1 MARRRKETLTDN
13 GVRAEP
19 EGLRCDGG
27 GLYLRV
33 TRGADGS
40 LNRAWLY
47 RFASTGRERWMGL
60 GAYPDVSLKEA
71 RELADEGRRLR
82 RQGIDPIDRR
92 REGRAAQAVKA
103 AKQTTFREAAD
114 GYMRSHGTGWRNAKH
129 AAQWPSTL
137 KDYVYPSFGDLP
149 VQAVD
154 AALVLKVL
162 EPIWNEKPETASRV
176 RGRIESVLDWAK
188 ARGLREGENPARWR
202 GHLDKL
208 LPARSKVRKV
218 KHHAALPFDA
228 LPDFMARL
236 KAQEGV
242 AARALAFTI
251 LTGARTGEAIGAQ
264 WDEIDLAAKVWT
276 IPANRMKAGR
286 EHRVPLAPAAIAIL
300 EQAAERRENDR
311 VFPGARGAGLSNA
324 AFLTTLR
331 RMERSDLTA
340 HGFRST
346 FRDWAAERTS
356 YPREVA
362 EQALAHTQSNKV
374 EAAYRRSD
382 LFDKRR
388 RLMEAWARFCV
399 TPGASSERGGVV
411 TALRVPA

>member
-1 MARRRKETLTDN
+1 MARRRKETFTDK
-13 GVRAEP
+13 GVLAAP
-19 EGLRCDGG
+19 EGLQCDGG

-33 TRGADGS
+33 AEGADGS

-47 RFASTGRERWMGL
+47 RFASTGRERWMGF

-71 RELADEGRRLR
+71 RELADDARRLR
-82 RQGIDPIDRR
+82 RQGVDPIDRR
-92 REGRAAQAVKA
+92 REDKAAQAVKA
-103 AKQTTFREAAD
+103 ARQTTFKEAAD
-114 GYMRSHGTGWRNAKH
+114 GYMRSHGRGWRNGKH

-137 KDYVYPSFGDLP
+137 KTYVYPIFGHLP

-154 AALVLKVL
+154 AALVLKAL
-162 EPIWNEKPETASRV
+162 EPIWVEKPETASRV

-208 LPARSKVRKV
+208 LPARSKVQKV
-218 KHHAALPFDA
+218 KHHSALPFDA

-236 KAQEGV
+236 KTQEGV

-251 LTGARTGEAIGAQ
+251 LTGARTGEAIGAK

-276 IPANRMKAGR
+276 IPASRMKADR
-286 EHRVPLAPAAIAIL
+286 EHRVPLAPAAVEII
-300 EQAAERRENDR
+300 ERAAARRENGY
-311 VFPGARGAGLSNA
+311 VFPGARGAGLSNMS
-324 AFLTTLR
+324 FLMLLR
-331 RMERSDLTA
+331 RMGRRDLTA
-340 HGFRST
+340 HGFRSS
-346 FRDWAAERTS
+346 FRDWTAERTS
-356 YPREVA
+356 FPREVA
-362 EQALAHTQSNKV
+362 EQALAHTLSDKV

-388 RLMEAWARFCV
+388 KLMEAWARFCV
-399 TPGASSERGGVV
+399 TPAGEEHGAV
-411 TALRVPA
+411 TPLRISA